1 MPRGK
6 RGGILIAG
14 GGTAGCLAALA
25 MARLR
30 PDVPVLIVEER
41 DTFGGSRQRL
51 LFDAELG
58 AEEAEL
64 VAPLAVQRWP
74 GFYVAFPEFSRKL
87 KGDLMAFGAGAL
99 HRAMIE
105 TLPPDHYRLGTRV
118 VAVREDALVLDG
130 GETIKAEGAIDARGA
145 ANLSMLELLYETRLE
160 RDYRMV
166 MPHKVDR
173 PVLVDAA
180 GTHAEGLGFAQ
191 CVPLA
196 PDLLTVADVAVA
208 EHSQPDGQ
216 AADRLDR
223 YVAKRGW
230 AGAAIEAERMV
241 ARPMPYGGDFA
252 AFWRIGGARVAKLG
266 LRGGFLH
273 PATGRT
279 VADAARMAL
288 LLAAQRDFAGPAL
301 HDLFEA
307 QARTLWKK
315 REPLRGLNAAVA
327 AARPGARGA
336 MLARLYGLD
345 PGLIA
350 RFHGDALGLLDRRR
364 VQQAVRG

>member
-6 RGGILIAG
+6 RDGILIAG

-30 PDVPVLIVEER
+30 PEVPVLIVEER
-41 DTFGGSRQRL
+41 DTFGGSRERL

-58 AEEAEL
+58 GGESDL
-64 VAPLAVQRWP
+64 VGPLAAQRWP
-74 GFYVAFPEFSRKL
+74 GFYVAFPDFSRKL
-87 KGDLMAFGAGAL
+87 KGDLMAFGADAL
-99 HRAMIE
+99 HRAMVE
-105 TLPPDHYRLGTRV
+105 TLAPDQYRLGTRV

-130 GETIKAEGAIDARGA
+130 GETIKADGAIDARGA

-160 RDYRMV
+160 RDYRTAAA
-166 MPHKVDR
+166 HKVDR
-173 PVLVDAA
+173 PVLVDAT

-196 PDLLTVADVAVA
+196 ADRLTIADVVVA
-208 EHSQPDGQ
+208 EHSHPDGQ

-223 YVAKRGW
+223 YVARRGW
-230 AGAAIEAERMV
+230 AGAQVEAERVV
-241 ARPMPYGGDFA
+241 ARPLPYGGDFA

-279 VADAARMAL
+279 VADAARTAL
-288 LLAAQRDFAGPAL
+288 LLTRQRDFAGTAL
-301 HDLFEA
+301 HDIFEA
-307 QARTLWKK
+307 QAKALWRK
-315 REPLRGLNAAVA
+315 REPMRALNAAIA
-327 AARPGARGA
+327 AAPVGARGA
-336 MLARLYGLD
+336 MLARLYGLE

-350 RFHGDALGLLDRRR
+350 RFHADTLGMLDRRR
-364 VQQAVRG
+364 VQQVLRG